1 MEAPVL
7 QFARRTA
14 LFVCFFIV
22 VGQCATA
29 DAAAGYKTRNFTV
42 SAPTPQLAKE
52 IGDAAEVWRRKLSIE
67 WLGQEMPPW
76 TKPCPINAQVAPNM
90 GAGGATSFIFDRGE
104 VFGWKMNIQGSRE
117 RILDSVLPHEVT
129 HTIFASHFRQPLPRW
144 ADEGACTT
152 VEHHTEIAKQERNL
166 VQYLKTG
173 RGIPFKQMFAM
184 KEYPSDVMPLY
195 AQGHSTATWL
205 IESRGREA
213 FLKFLA
219 DGMQDDNWERAVHQ
233 HYGFNDLLAMQTA
246 WNDWVKQGRPRLT
259 PETSPI
265 GVLASNTRGPSS
277 PNSMSPAAQQA
288 ILRTQSPDDIRP
300 IPAAGDKSSGGSV
313 VTVASGSGSVY
324 AVAAQRAERERQ
336 SMQSKAPLDAGRS
349 VYDASRSTGVIRR

>member
-1 MEAPVL
+1 
-7 QFARRTA
+7 
-14 LFVCFFIV
+14 
-22 VGQCATA
+22 
-29 DAAAGYKTRNFTV
+29 
-42 SAPTPQLAKE
+42 
-52 IGDAAEVWRRKLSIE
+52 
-67 WLGQEMPPW
+67 
-76 TKPCPINAQVAPNM
+76 
-90 GAGGATSFIFDRGE
+90 
-104 VFGWKMNIQGSRE
+104 
-117 RILDSVLPHEVT
+117 
-129 HTIFASHFRQPLPRW
+129 
-144 ADEGACTT
+144 
-152 VEHHTEIAKQERNL
+152 
-166 VQYLKTG
+166 
-173 RGIPFKQMFAM
+173 
-184 KEYPSDVMPLY
+184 
-195 AQGHSTATWL
+195 
-205 IESRGREA
+205 
-213 FLKFLA
+213 
-219 DGMQDDNWERAVHQ
+219 
-233 HYGFNDLLAMQTA
+233 MQTA